1 MGFKAAIITIGDEIL
16 IGQVIDTNSAFI
28 AKQLEGRGFEVLSI
42 WSIKD
47 TEEEI
52 KTALVFF
59 QNKVDVVVLTGG
71 LGPTQ
76 DDVTK
81 ATLASY
87 FEDQLEV
94 NEEVLQHV
102 VQMMEKVYKRPVSQI
117 NKNQALVLSKAQIL
131 FNTYGT
137 APGMWVQNDKTTF
150 VALPGVP
157 FEMENI
163 VTTQLLPKLE
173 KHFQESFVVHK
184 TIVTQGIGESLLAE
198 YIQEWENA
206 LPQNIK
212 LAYLPSPGVVK
223 LRLTAR
229 GENKKKLLNEVES
242 QVEDIKKYI
251 LPYIIGLEEGEDAE
265 TMVFRKLKDKGK
277 TISFA
282 ESCTGGLLASKFTKL
297 SGASSVFIGSVVTYA
312 THTKIK
318 ELGVSKDV
326 IDRYSVVSE
335 EVVLEMVRGVQAKF
349 STDYAIA
356 TTGNAGPSKGDSD
369 EEVGTVCIGIA
380 ILDEI
385 KTYKFHFGQPRE
397 KVVEQACKKSFEL
410 LLKELGE

>member
-1 MGFKAAIITIGDEIL
+1 MGIKAAIITIGDEIL
-16 IGQVIDTNSAFI
+16 IGQIVDTNSVFI
-28 AKQLEGRGFEVLSI
+28 AKQLESRGIEVLSI

-52 KTALVFF
+52 KIALNFF
-59 QNKVDVVVLTGG
+59 QNKVDLVVLTGG

-87 FEDQLEV
+87 FDDQLEV

-102 VQMMEKVYKRPVSQI
+102 VQMMEKVYKRPVSQM
-117 NKNQALVLSKAQIL
+117 NKNQALVLSKAHIL
-131 FNTYGT
+131 FNEYGT
-137 APGMWVQNDKTTF
+137 APGMWVKSDRTIF

-157 FEMENI
+157 FEMKNI

-173 KHFQESFVVHK
+173 KYFPETFVVHQ

-198 YIQEWENA
+198 YIQEWENG
-206 LPQNIK
+206 LPQHIK

-229 GENKKKLLNEVES
+229 GENKQKLLSEIET
-242 QVEDIKKYI
+242 QVKNIKKYI
-251 LPYIIGLEEGEDAE
+251 LPYIIGVEEDDDVESV
-265 TMVFRKLKDKGK
+265 VFRKLKERGK

-282 ESCTGGLLASKFTKL
+282 ESCTGGLLASNFTKIA
-297 SGASSVFIGSVVTYA
+297 GVSSVFIGSVVTYA

-318 ELGVSKDV
+318 ELGVSKEI
-326 IDRYSVVSE
+326 IDKYSVVSE

-349 STDYAIA
+349 SSHYAIA
-356 TTGNAGPSKGDSD
+356 TTGNAGPSKGDSE

-380 ILDEI
+380 TPDKI
-385 KTYKFHFGQPRE
+385 KTYKFNFGQPRE
-397 KVVEQACKKSFEL
+397 KVVEQAYKKGFEL